1 MTLQGTQ
8 IIASEFKATGT
19 DQVRAVSPI
28 DGETLPT
35 SFAQATPDEVT
46 AAAAAAQEAWPAFRR
61 TDPATRAAL
70 LRRIAQEI
78 EALGDELIERGR
90 LETGLPAARLES
102 ERGRTCGQLRMFAE
116 LIEEGSWVDAR
127 ITTAMPDRSPLPRPD
142 LRRMLV
148 SLGPVAVFCAS
159 NFPLAFSVA
168 GGDTAS
174 ALAAG
179 CPVVVK
185 AHSSHPG
192 TAELVGQAVA
202 AAVKHEKLPGGIF
215 SLLHGPGKSTG
226 IDLVTNEFIT
236 AVGFTGSYS
245 GGRALFDA
253 AAGRPKPIPVY
264 AEMGSINPVFVLPGA
279 ARERSA
285 QIASGLTGSV
295 TLGVGQFCTNPGMVV
310 GMAGESFDTLA
321 EATGREIS
329 GVDAGIMLN
338 DRIQRAYVEGLRTLQ
353 STGQVKQLAVGRE
366 SSPDAS
372 PEAAAGQATLL
383 RTSAAAV
390 LAERSLSEEVFGPAT
405 LLVAADDREQMLEI
419 ARTLVGHL
427 TCTVHATEEDLREY
441 ADLIAVL
448 EEKAGRLI
456 CNGYPTGVE
465 VCAAMTHGGPFPATT
480 DPHFTSV
487 GTAAILRF
495 ARPVTWQGFPDT
507 ALPPELRRAN
517 PRKIL
522 RLVDGVYTREAG

>member
-8 IIASEFKATGT
+8 IIAGEFRAAGPE
-19 DQVRAVSPI
+19 QVRAVSPI
-28 DGETLPT
+28 DGKLLPT
-35 SFAQATPDEVT
+35 SFAQATPEEVAR
-46 AAAAAAQEAWPAFRR
+46 AAGEAQAAWPAFRG
-61 TDPATRAAL
+61 TDPAARARL
-70 LRRIAQEI
+70 LRAIAEEI
-78 EALGDELIERGR
+78 EALGDDLIERGR

-127 ITTAMPDRSPLPRPD
+127 ITTAMPDRTPVPRPD

-192 TAELVGQAVA
+192 TAELVGHAIVA
-202 AAVKHEKLPGGIF
+202 AVEREKLPGGIF
-215 SLLHGPGKSTG
+215 SLLHGPGKTVG
-226 IDLVTNEFIT
+226 IDLVTNELVT
-236 AVGFTGSYS
+236 AVGFTGSYA

-264 AEMGSINPVFVLPGA
+264 AEMGSINPIFVLPGA

-285 QIASGLTGSV
+285 EIASGLTGSV

-310 GMAGESFDTLA
+310 GMAGESFDELA
-321 EATGREIS
+321 EATGREIA
-329 GVDAGIMLN
+329 GVEAGIMLN
-338 DRIQRAYVEGLRTLQ
+338 DRIRRAYLEGLSTLQ
-353 STGQVKQLAVGRE
+353 STGQVEQLASGRE
-366 SSPDAS
+366 PSGDAS
-372 PEAAAGQATLL
+372 PEEATVQAALL
-383 RTSAAAV
+383 RTSARAV
-390 LAERSLSEEVFGPAT
+390 LAHRSLSEEVFGPST
-405 LLVAADDREQMLEI
+405 LLVAADNREQMLEI
-419 ARTLVGHL
+419 ASTLVGHL
-427 TCTVHATEEDLREY
+427 TCTVHATDEDLHDY

-448 EEKAGRLI
+448 QEKAGRLI

-495 ARPVTWQGFPDT
+495 TRPVTWQGFPDS
-507 ALPPELRRAN
+507 ALPPELKRAN

-522 RLVDGVYTREAG
+522 RLVDGEYTREGG